1 MSAPLRRSAPLVSE
15 EESALSDPG
24 TTSATAVVRQILQ
37 GMRDGIAMYDDAGK
51 IVFLNAAA
59 ESMLAAQPGQLVGTG
74 IGQILVMDLDG
85 GPGPETFCG
94 TVLRCDGVQIPVEI
108 SMSEARVDG
117 DIRRILIIR
126 DVTERHRFEREL
138 RESRAFLG
146 TIIDNIPHGLITKDV
161 RAGHR
166 ITLCNLAANQLFGFV
181 EDEAVG
187 RSVFE
192 LMPVSV
198 AEETTTDEMT
208 VCRERAPLFRPGLT
222 RTGRDGRT
230 YTLDKRF
237 VPILDEDGQVAH
249 IIEIFDDVT
258 AQRQA
263 EQALREAK
271 EQAEA
276 GSKAKGEFLATVSHE
291 IRTPMNGVL
300 GMTGL
305 LLDSQ
310 LDPKQRKFATLIKAS
325 AENLLAI
332 INDVLDMSKIEAG
345 HLAIEPSDFDL
356 GGLCESAMDV
366 VRQRADAK
374 GIALDLTVDRR
385 CPGIVRADQNRL
397 RQILLNLTGNAVK
410 FTDKGTV
417 EVTVK
422 CAGTDPA
429 GRNLIRFA
437 VKDTGI
443 GIAQDAVSKLFQ
455 EFVQVDGSA
464 TRRFGG
470 TGLGLAIS
478 KKLTEKMG
486 GRIGLE
492 SELGRGSVFWFEL
505 PFETARAAAAGSA
518 SSYPTPHTVPD
529 GGGGPIRVLVVEDN
543 AINQAVIQGYLAQDG
558 LAVEIVEDGV
568 EAVKAVQ
575 RSVFDVVLMDMQ
587 MPRMDGLE
595 ATRAIRALPH
605 ATATVPIVMLTA
617 NAMQGD
623 RERCLQ
629 AGADDYLP
637 KPIVRARLLDMVHR
651 LGQAARQEEEEPPSV
666 VGTDAL
672 GPELEVS
679 RIDELVDALGPQ
691 GANNLLTK
699 ARTSFQTQLLR
710 IEEAAGPQ
718 PNLAEV
724 GRIAHGLVGSAGSLG
739 MLAACEIARRLEQR
753 AAAGEEVSTL
763 VARLRGAMERGM
775 MRVEEHVARAKSG
788 GIAKTSGM
796 NSSPPI

>member
-1 MSAPLRRSAPLVSE
+1 MGRDVGPASMT
-15 EESALSDPG
+15 G
-24 TTSATAVVRQILQ
+24 TGATAVVQQILQ
-37 GMRDGIAMYDDAGK
+37 GMRDGIAMYDDAGR

-59 ESMLAAQPGQLVGTG
+59 EAMLAARPGQLIGTG
-74 IGQILVMDLDG
+74 IGQILVMDLEG

-94 TVLRCDGVQIPVEI
+94 TVLRCDGAQIPVEI
-108 SMSEARVDG
+108 SMSEARFDG
-117 DIRRILIIR
+117 QIRRILIVR
-126 DVTERHRFEREL
+126 DVTERVRFEREL

-166 ITLCNLAANQLFGFV
+166 ITLCNLAANQLFGFA
-181 EDEAVG
+181 EGEAIG
-187 RSVFE
+187 RSVYE
-192 LMPVSV
+192 LMPLAVS
-198 AEETTTDEMT
+198 EETTADEMT
-208 VCRERAPLFRPGLT
+208 VCRERAPLFKPGLM
-222 RTGRDGRT
+222 RTNRDGHA

-345 HLAIEPSDFDL
+345 HLAIEPADFDL

-366 VRQRADAK
+366 VRQRAEAK
-374 GIALDLTVDRR
+374 GISLDLTIDPK
-385 CPGIVRADQNRL
+385 CPGIVRADPNRL

-410 FTDKGTV
+410 FTDKGA
-417 EVTVK
+417 VTVTVA
-422 CAGTDPA
+422 CGEVDQL
-429 GRNLIRFA
+429 GRTHIRFA

-443 GIAQDAVSKLFQ
+443 GIAPDAVSKLFQ

-486 GRIGLE
+486 GRIGLD
-492 SELGRGSVFWFEL
+492 SVLGQGSVFWFEL
-505 PFETARAAAAGSA
+505 PFEAGRVAADRLA
-518 SSYPTPHTVPD
+518 SMYPTMSATPD

-543 AINQAVIQGYLAQDG
+543 AINQAVIHGYLAQDG
-558 LAVEIVEDGV
+558 LAVEIVGDGGLAV
-568 EAVKAVQ
+568 EAVQ
-575 RSVFDVVLMDMQ
+575 RSTFDVILMDMQ
-587 MPRMDGLE
+587 MPVMDGLE
-595 ATRAIRALPH
+595 ATRAIRALSGR
-605 ATATVPIVMLTA
+605 AAGLPIVMLTA

-637 KPIVRARLLDMVHR
+637 KPIQRGRLLDMVHR
-651 LGQAARQEEEEPPSV
+651 LGRDAREHPAVSLR
-666 VGTDAL
+666 GTDAL
-672 GPELEVS
+672 GPELETS
-679 RIDELVDALGPQ
+679 RLDELLDALGPQ
-691 GANNLLTK
+691 GTRSLLAK

-710 IEEAAGPQ
+710 IESSAGATPD
-718 PNLAEV
+718 LAEI

-739 MLAACEIARRLEQR
+739 MLAACETARLLEQR
-753 AAAGEEVSTL
+753 ANAGEDVSTL
-763 VARLRGAMERGM
+763 IVRLRDAMERGM
-775 MRVEEHVARAKSG
+775 LRVEEHVARAKSG
-788 GIAKTSGM
+788 GIARASLAI
-796 NSSPPI
+796 SRPP